1 MMRFISL
8 IGLFVALVVAPSA
21 ARAGWILQWKET
33 AVRHTGD
40 KLDPQTST
48 MSISKQKVRIAQ
60 PQTTSIIDY
69 DKKTFTILNP
79 NQSYFWSGTQ
89 EEYVNQMSKDR
100 SAALHTRLGTQA
112 KDMKFERKKVDPKT
126 LPPITVAKTKDEL
139 LLEVWLAEDIKVS
152 SDLDPKRFL
161 EYESRLTEAMLG
173 NSAKPFAALYR
184 SEEYGKL
191 LERGYILKSVTHHR
205 AGTYEREVTEIRS
218 ADVPATDFD
227 VPENYRRVRLA
238 DVMPGA
244 PQS

>member
-1 MMRFISL
+1 
-8 IGLFVALVVAPSA
+8 
-21 ARAGWILQWKET
+21 
-33 AVRHTGD
+33 
-40 KLDPQTST
+40 
-48 MSISKQKVRIAQ
+48 
-60 PQTTSIIDY
+60 
-69 DKKTFTILNP
+69 
-79 NQSYFWSGTQ
+79 
-89 EEYVNQMSKDR
+89 
-100 SAALHTRLGTQA
+100 
-112 KDMKFERKKVDPKT
+112 MKFERKKVDPKT
-126 LPPITVAKTKDEL
+126 LPPITVAKTDVTETIAGHPTTKYEVKAKDEL

-238 DVMPGA
+238 DVMPSA